1 MKRSFLGRAV
11 VIGLPFAAF
20 LAVLAAFENDL
31 GPSGIFETAEFLLV
45 LVLFL
50 VAAGVTFLLTRAFLQ
65 LALRAFGPLRIFPEI
80 PLRYSLAFRQLR
92 PAVKRPE
99 LPDFG
104 MYWGWIM
111 MVQMIGFWIM
121 PPRIPTGLLVRV
133 PSLYVAER
141 PRAPESESLGV
152 YVGTGGRYYVNGQ
165 AVAREQLRARLQ
177 EELSRRSLWIV
188 YFEGDEDVAY
198 GQVVYAVETIRGL
211 GAQAYFLSPRI
222 RAEFNESA
230 SSTKR

>member
-1 MKRSFLGRAV
+1 MKRSFLGRAI

-31 GPSGIFETAEFLLV
+31 GPSGIFETAAFLLV

-80 PLRYSLAFRQLR
+80 PLRYSLAFRQFR

-111 MVQMIGFWIM
+111 MVQLIGFWIM
-121 PPRIPTGLLVRV
+121 PPRIPTGLLARV

-141 PRAPESESLGV
+141 PRAPESESLTV

-188 YFEGDEDVAY
+188 YFEGDDDAAY
-198 GQVVYAVETIRGL
+198 MQVLYAVETIRGL

-230 SSTKR
+230 SPTKR

>member
-11 VIGLPFAAF
+11 VIGLPFATF

-31 GPSGIFETAEFLLV
+31 GPSGIFETAAFLLV

-80 PLRYSLAFRQLR
+80 PLRYSLAFRQFR

-111 MVQMIGFWIM
+111 MVQLIGFWIM
-121 PPRIPTGLLVRV
+121 PPRIPTGLLIRV

-152 YVGTGGRYYVNGQ
+152 YVGAGGRYYVNGQ

-177 EELSRRSLWIV
+177 KELSRRSLWIV
-188 YFEGDEDVAY
+188 YFEGDDDAAY
-198 GQVVYAVETIRGL
+198 MQVLYAVETIRGL

-230 SSTKR
+230 SPTKR

>member
-1 MKRSFLGRAV
+1 MKRSFLGRAI

-31 GPSGIFETAEFLLV
+31 GPSGIFETAAFLLV

-80 PLRYSLAFRQLR
+80 PLRYSLAFRQFR

-111 MVQMIGFWIM
+111 MVQLIGFWIM

-141 PRAPESESLGV
+141 PRAPESESLTV

-188 YFEGDEDVAY
+188 YFEGDDDAAY
-198 GQVVYAVETIRGL
+198 MQVLYAVETIRGL

-230 SSTKR
+230 SPTKR

>member
-11 VIGLPFAAF
+11 VIGLPFATF

-31 GPSGIFETAEFLLV
+31 GPSGIFETAAFLLV

-80 PLRYSLAFRQLR
+80 PLRYSLAFRQFR

-111 MVQMIGFWIM
+111 MVQLIGFWIM
-121 PPRIPTGLLVRV
+121 PPRIPTGLLIRV

-188 YFEGDEDVAY
+188 YFEGDDDAAY
-198 GQVVYAVETIRGL
+198 MQVLYAVETIRGL

-222 RAEFNESA
+222 RAEFNQSA
-230 SSTKR
+230 SPTKR

>member
-11 VIGLPFAAF
+11 VIGLPFATF

-31 GPSGIFETAEFLLV
+31 GPSGIFETAAFLLV

-80 PLRYSLAFRQLR
+80 PLRYSLAFRQFR

-111 MVQMIGFWIM
+111 MVQLIGFWIM

-177 EELSRRSLWIV
+177 DELSHRSLWIV

-198 GQVVYAVETIRGL
+198 GQVVYAVDTIRGL

-222 RAEFNESA
+222 RAEFNQSA
-230 SSTKR
+230 SPTKR

>member
-31 GPSGIFETAEFLLV
+31 GPSGIFETAAFLLV

-80 PLRYSLAFRQLR
+80 PLRYSLAFRQFR
-92 PAVKRPE
+92 PTVKRPE

-111 MVQMIGFWIM
+111 MVQLIGFWIM
-121 PPRIPTGLLVRV
+121 PPRIPTGLLIRV

-188 YFEGDEDVAY
+188 YFEGDDDAAY
-198 GQVVYAVETIRGL
+198 MQVLYAVETIRGL

-230 SSTKR
+230 SPTKR

>member
-31 GPSGIFETAEFLLV
+31 GPSGIFETAAFLLV

-80 PLRYSLAFRQLR
+80 PLRYSLAFRQFR
-92 PAVKRPE
+92 PAVKRQE

-111 MVQMIGFWIM
+111 MVQLIGFWIM

-141 PRAPESESLGV
+141 PRAPESESLTV

-188 YFEGDEDVAY
+188 YFEGDDDAAY
-198 GQVVYAVETIRGL
+198 MQVLYAVETIRGL

-230 SSTKR
+230 SPTKR